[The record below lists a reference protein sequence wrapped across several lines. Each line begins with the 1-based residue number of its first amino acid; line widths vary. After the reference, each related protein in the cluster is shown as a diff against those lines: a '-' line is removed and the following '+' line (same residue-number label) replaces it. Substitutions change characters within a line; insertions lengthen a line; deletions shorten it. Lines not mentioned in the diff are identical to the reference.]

1 MSFSSPLTVRARR
14 AVARANRGVPALL
27 VDLVVTAIAEASV
40 LWGVSASEQAQV
52 NASPPQ
58 AAWAWWVWVW
68 AAALPL
74 GLLWRRAA
82 PFAVLWLVGLGTI
95 ALASIDNLAITWN
108 HSCEFM
114 LLVAMAGVAYYC
126 EGWRFWVSA
135 LGSGVANFALVDQSI
150 GRSLV
155 SLLII
160 AMAFVAGRL
169 AAQQRDLAH
178 LMTDRAH
185 EAELTVQARSAQ
197 AVAEERTRIARDMHD
212 ILAHAVSLMIVQA
225 EAGAAVVHRDQQK
238 AEAAFDAIADSGRD
252 ALTQLRR
259 MLGVLRDGDGLALA
273 PQPTLAELP
282 RLVDTV
288 RAAKIDV
295 RMVVVGEPRELPK
308 DTEIALYRAVQEAL
322 TNTVKHARAD
332 RAELRVDW
340 SPEAL
345 TLRVTDDG
353 IGPRPGQVPRGG
365 VGQADSGLRP
375 GLDGGVGQAASG
387 TGRGLIGIRER
398 ISACGGSVRTGPGPD
413 GRGFQ
418 VLVSIPAG

>member
-1 MSFSSPLTVRARR
+1 MSSASSLSVRARR
-14 AVARANRGVPALL
+14 AAARANRGVPALL
-27 VDLVVTAIAEASV
+27 VDLVVAAIAEASV
-40 LWGVSASEQAQV
+40 LWGVAASQRAIV
-52 NASPPQ
+52 DADPPG
-58 AAWAWWVWVW
+58 APWAWWVWAW
-68 AAALPL
+68 AALLPL
-74 GLLWRRAA
+74 ALLWRRPA
-82 PFAVLWLVGLGTI
+82 PFATYWVVGGGTV
-95 ALASIDNLAITWN
+95 ALSSVANLAITWN

-114 LLVAMAGVAYYC
+114 LLVAMATVAYYC
-126 EGWRFWVSA
+126 TGWRFWLSA
-135 LGSGVANFALVDQSI
+135 VGAAVGNFVMVDQSI
-150 GRSLV
+150 GRTLV
-155 SLLII
+155 SLLVTM
-160 AMAFVAGRL
+160 MAFVAGRL
-169 AAQQRDLAH
+169 AAQQRNLAH
-178 LMTDRAH
+178 LMADRAH

-197 AVAEERTRIARDMHD
+197 AAAEERTRIARDMHD

-308 DTEIALYRAVQEAL
+308 DTEIALYRTVQEAL
-322 TNTVKHARAD
+322 TNVVKHARAD

-353 IGPRPGQVPRGG
+353 IGPG
-365 VGQADSGLRP
+365 P
-375 GLDGGVGQAASG
+375 GLGGGAGPAAG
-387 TGRGLIGIRER
+387 GPGRGLIGIRER
-398 ISACGGSVRTGPGPD
+398 ISSCGGSVHAGPGPD

-418 VLVSIPAG
+418 VLVRIPAG

>member
-1 MSFSSPLTVRARR
+1 MSSASSLTLRARR

-27 VDLVVTAIAEASV
+27 VDVLVAAIAEASV
-40 LWGVSASEQAQV
+40 LWGVAVSDRADV
-52 NASPPQ
+52 NGNGPLP
-58 AAWAWWVWVW
+58 AWAWWVWVW
-68 AAALPL
+68 AAVLPL
-74 GLLWRRAA
+74 ALLWRRAA
-82 PFAVLWLVGLGTI
+82 PFAVLWFTGLGVI
-95 ALASIDNLAITWN
+95 LLSLVAFYSITWN
-108 HSCEFM
+108 HSSEFM
-114 LLVAMAGVAYYC
+114 LLVAMATVAYYC
-126 EGWRFWVSA
+126 KGWKFWLSAAVSVG
-135 LGSGVANFALVDQSI
+135 GSFLLVNDGI
-150 GRSLV
+150 GLT
-155 SLLII
+155 LISTLI
-160 AMAFVAGRL
+160 TTMAFVAGRL

-225 EAGAAVVHRDQQK
+225 EAGAAVVRQDQDK

-259 MLGVLRDGDGLALA
+259 MLGVLRDGDGLALT

-282 RLVDTV
+282 RLVNTV

-295 RMVVVGEPRELPK
+295 RMVVVGEPHDLPK
-308 DTEIALYRAVQEAL
+308 DTEVALYRTVQEAL
-322 TNTVKHARAD
+322 TNMVKHARAD

-353 IGPRPGQVPRGG
+353 IGPRPGPGG
-365 VGQADSGLRP
+365 GAGP
-375 GLDGGVGQAASG
+375 AAGGS
-387 TGRGLIGIRER
+387 GRGLIGVRER

-418 VLVSIPAG
+418 LLVRVPAEPDPRG

>member
-1 MSFSSPLTVRARR
+1 MSPASSLTARARR

-27 VDLVVTAIAEASV
+27 VDLVVTAIAEAGV
-40 LWGVSASEQAQV
+40 LWGVTVSDRADV
-52 NASPPQ
+52 NGTGPLP
-58 AAWAWWVWVW
+58 AWAWWVWVW

-82 PFAVLWLVGLGTI
+82 PFAVLWFTGLGVI
-95 ALASIDNLAITWN
+95 LLSLLAYYSITWN
-108 HSCEFM
+108 HSSEFM
-114 LLVAMAGVAYYC
+114 LLVAMATVAYYC
-126 EGWRFWVSA
+126 QGWKFWLSATASVGGSFLLVNEGFGLAMIST
-135 LGSGVANFALVDQSI
+135 
-150 GRSLV
+150 
-155 SLLII
+155 
-160 AMAFVAGRL
+160 MAFVAGRL
-169 AAQQRDLAH
+169 AAQQRDLAR
-178 LMTDRAH
+178 LMTDRVH
-185 EAELTVQARSAQ
+185 EAELAVQARSAQ

-225 EAGAAVVHRDQQK
+225 EAGAAVVHQDQAK

-259 MLGVLRDGDGLALA
+259 MLGVLRDGDGLALS

-282 RLVDTV
+282 RLVDTI
-288 RAAKIDV
+288 RAAKVDV
-295 RMVVVGEPRELPK
+295 RMVVVGEPRGLPK
-308 DTEIALYRAVQEAL
+308 DTEVALYRTAQEAL
-322 TNTVKHARAD
+322 TNMVKHSRAD

-353 IGPRPGQVPRGG
+353 VGPRPGPGG
-365 VGQADSGLRP
+365 GAGP
-375 GLDGGVGQAASG
+375 AAAG
-387 TGRGLIGIRER
+387 AGRGLIGIRER

-418 VLVSIPAG
+418 LLVSVPAEPEARG